1 MDKNLID
8 FLLQSQLYDDI
19 DSSQIYSNVP
29 DSDFVRLLEEY
40 YSYSS
45 EVDAQAKYFLEDD
58 GFLNLYMTDIN
69 DSSFYYKALL
79 SIDNIIIN
87 DEIIECYYQAKRTD
101 IDETM
106 SNMLWKKDS
115 NIIPKLKSQVAN
127 FINFIRKTKILLL

>member
-87 DEIIECYYQAKRTD
+87 DEIIECYYQA
-101 IDETM
+101 
-106 SNMLWKKDS
+106 
-115 NIIPKLKSQVAN
+115 
-127 FINFIRKTKILLL
+127 

>member
-1 MDKNLID
+1 
-8 FLLQSQLYDDI
+8 
-19 DSSQIYSNVP
+19 
-29 DSDFVRLLEEY
+29 VRLLEEY

-127 FINFIRKTKILLL
+127 FINFIRKNKDLIAIGSIQIVGR